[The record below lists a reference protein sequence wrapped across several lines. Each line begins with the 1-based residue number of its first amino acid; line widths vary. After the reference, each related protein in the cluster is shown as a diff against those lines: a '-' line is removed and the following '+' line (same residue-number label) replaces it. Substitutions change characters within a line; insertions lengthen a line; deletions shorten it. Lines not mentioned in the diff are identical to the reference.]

1 MVIRNTKRSNKEAAA
16 EDPSN
21 KYEEDVQHCGAASSP
36 ITGIRWKSSWQVWWD
51 EHDQKMHNMT
61 TITNVSKKSGHKM
74 IGANQPTNHSH
85 RWAAAGSELVVFVF
99 GDWTWTTYTS
109 APSSSSSS
117 SASSS
122 SSTLSPILRVSPF
135 VEIFNFHLWF
145 VTPSFILFQQTDGP
159 VPARHPKCRRHIS
172 TTSTTEGRGNQE
184 RNSSWRVK
192 KEEETSYSRQ
202 MSDHADARQESAKLC
217 PQTAVYVM
225 FFCEMWT
232 SQKLKM
238 CDCGLNEYN
247 GERVSLVMAFDM

>member
-1 MVIRNTKRSNKEAAA
+1 MSRRKVDT
-16 EDPSN
+16 
-21 KYEEDVQHCGAASSP
+21 
-36 ITGIRWKSSWQVWWD
+36 RWWGP
-51 EHDQKMHNMT
+51 T
-61 TITNVSKKSGHKM
+61 
-74 IGANQPTNHSH
+74 NQPTNHSH

-184 RNSSWRVK
+184 KNSSWRVK
-192 KEEETSYSRQ
+192 KRRRNVIFSANERPRGRKTRICQ
-202 MSDHADARQESAKLC
+202 IMSSNRSLC
-217 PQTAVYVM
+217 YVLLRNVD
-225 FFCEMWT
+225 FTEVEDVWLW
-232 SQKLKM
+232 SQ
-238 CDCGLNEYN
+238 
-247 GERVSLVMAFDM
+247 RI

>member
-1 MVIRNTKRSNKEAAA
+1 MVIRNTKRFNKEAATA

-99 GDWTWTTYTS
+99 GDWSWTTYTS

-117 SASSS
+117 PASSSSSS

-145 VTPSFILFQQTDGP
+145 VTPSFILFQQTDWP
-159 VPARHPKCRRHIS
+159 VPAKMSPAHLYHIDNRGQRQSRKEQLLNSKKRRRNVIFS
-172 TTSTTEGRGNQE
+172 ANERPRGRKTRICQIMSSNRSLSYVLLRNVDFTEVGDF
-184 RNSSWRVK
+184 W
-192 KEEETSYSRQ
+192 
-202 MSDHADARQESAKLC
+202 L
-217 PQTAVYVM
+217 
-225 FFCEMWT
+225 W
-232 SQKLKM
+232 SQ
-238 CDCGLNEYN
+238 
-247 GERVSLVMAFDM
+247 RI